1 MKSNVKLIIT
11 DLDQTLL
18 RSDKSISP
26 YSLETIENCK
36 TQGIRIAIA
45 TARSETAAK
54 KYIDLI
60 NPDIIISNG
69 GALVNCYGKTIYKC
83 MLAANTSDKLIQQC
97 LCNHHVSEI
106 TAETESD
113 CYWNNKGIAKS
124 SDYSH
129 VIYYDFSIPL
139 NCKTYKITVKIFD
152 KNTAL
157 QLKSQFDECN
167 MTAFTTFTGE
177 HWYAFAHKY
186 VTKMYA
192 IKQLS
197 HFLNITSDDI
207 AAFGDGYNDIEML
220 ACCGYGVAVS
230 NAIDEVLK
238 SANYFTESNDED
250 GVAKFININFLL

>member
-1 MKSNVKLIIT
+1 MKSNVTLIIT

-60 NPDIIISNG
+60 KPDIIISNG
-69 GALVNCYGKTIYKC
+69 GALASCYGKTIYKC
-83 MLAANTSDKLIQQC
+83 MMTADTSDKLIQQC
-97 LCNHHVSEI
+97 LCNRHVSEI
-106 TAETESD
+106 TVETENN
-113 CYWNNKGIAKS
+113 CYWNSKEIVKS
-124 SDYSH
+124 PDYSH
-129 VIYYDFSIPL
+129 AIYYDYSMPL
-139 NCKTYKITVKIFD
+139 RCNTFKTTVKIFD

-157 QLKSQFDECN
+157 QLESQFEECN
-167 MTAFTTFTGE
+167 MTAFTALTGE

-186 VTKMYA
+186 ATKMYA

-220 ACCGYGVAVS
+220 AYCGYGVAVS